1 MQSAFTWRAVP
12 IMELASCR
20 RSCSVI
26 DAGSLASPGLLRT
39 PVDSSRFER
48 LPTSRIRRIDPRCLG
63 PGVLYRQ
70 VRWFQSVRRPA
81 SGRQRAHM
89 TINTMVAR
97 DKPVVRCARLHCFY
111 ARRRITTQP
120 RKRSTRRSLPAA
132 GHSLENRWT
141 CKRPLGSNPSPAALQ
156 PTLESA
162 SSAFAPP
169 LGRGRRELRSGRM
182 QSLRGR
188 MSHPDRQ

>member
-1 MQSAFTWRAVP
+1 VQSAFTWTAVP

-26 DAGSLASPGLLRT
+26 DAGSPASPGLLRT

-81 SGRQRAHM
+81 SGRQHAHM
-89 TINTMVAR
+89 TINTMLAR
-97 DKPVVRCARLHCFY
+97 DER
-111 ARRRITTQP
+111 
-120 RKRSTRRSLPAA
+120 
-132 GHSLENRWT
+132 
-141 CKRPLGSNPSPAALQ
+141 
-156 PTLESA
+156 
-162 SSAFAPP
+162 
-169 LGRGRRELRSGRM
+169 
-182 QSLRGR
+182 
-188 MSHPDRQ
+188 